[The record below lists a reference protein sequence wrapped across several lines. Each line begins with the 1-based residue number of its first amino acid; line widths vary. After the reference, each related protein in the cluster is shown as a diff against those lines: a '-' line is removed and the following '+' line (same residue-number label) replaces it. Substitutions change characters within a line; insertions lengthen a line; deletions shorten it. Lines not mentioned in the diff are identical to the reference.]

1 MFSMIMSDSTLN
13 IAPELAGDLRAAL
26 QAIGDSAADQLAS
39 LRQDPRG
46 AEGLERVLVCSPF
59 VVESWRRFPG
69 LVDELLARGFPRCA
83 PDRQALTMEVDRL
96 LAEAPDE
103 GRAMQVLRRI
113 RRREWLAIAWRD
125 IAGLSDVRSTLADL
139 TDCADI
145 LIRAALGFARRYLE
159 SRHGSPLTAAG
170 EPMPLVVLGMGKLG
184 GGELNFSSD
193 IDLVFLYP
201 ETGETGG
208 TRPISNEKLFT
219 RLGQALIRLLD
230 QPTADGFVFRV
241 DMRLRP
247 FGDSG
252 PLVPTLGFFETYL
265 QQHGRD
271 WERYAYVKARAIA
284 GQAQG
289 ESLRV
294 ELLRPFVFRKYLDFG
309 VFESLRAMKKLIQR
323 EVSRRELRD
332 NIKLGA
338 GGIREIEFIAQVFQ
352 LLRGGS
358 IPSLQDRSVL
368 KVIDQL
374 GGLGMLETATAVG
387 LTDAYLF
394 LRKVENLLQQRND
407 EQTHDLPQSAHEQAR
422 LALGTGHGDWA
433 SLRAEI
439 ARHCQ
444 FVQHQFSSIVL
455 GAEGSDQPDEPAQDE
470 LTGLWDQSLP
480 EEQAVSRLQDMGI
493 AEPGAVLAGLS
504 GLRDGGLYRRLDETG
519 RQRLDLLVPRAL
531 RAIAELDD
539 PAVALSRLVTV
550 LRSVGRRSA
559 YFALLNENPGAL
571 SRLARLCDRSEFLAR
586 QVAEHPLLLDEL
598 LDPRIFE
605 SPPTRGQLEKELEL
619 RFQHADPEDEEA
631 QAEALRQF
639 QRAAVFRIAMTDMAG
654 TLPLMK
660 ISDCL
665 TDLAELILARALS
678 MAWKQMIGRYG
689 RPRFVD
695 DGVSGEA
702 GFAVIGYGK
711 LGGLELG
718 YGSDLDLVFLHD
730 SRGEKQMTDGS
741 RSIVNDVFFSR
752 LATRLVH
759 LLTMPT
765 PSGVLYEVDM
775 RLRPSGNAG
784 MLVSSLRAFELYQ
797 EQEAWTWEHQA
808 LLRSRAVAGSQ
819 SVCGEFELIR
829 KRVIRDC
836 VRQDTLREEVLDMR
850 ERMRTELSSSQ
861 VGQFDIKQDRGGV
874 ADIEFLVQYL
884 VLANA
889 RQYPDLLTY
898 SDNIRQLEGLVVN
911 ALLPEQDSRELK
923 AAYLSFRATL
933 HQLSLAGAKGIVPEQ
948 QLLRERETVIRCWS
962 RYMLVP

>member
-1 MFSMIMSDSTLN
+1 MFRLIMSESSMN
-13 IAPELAGDLRAAL
+13 IPGELKGELQGAL
-26 QAIGDSAADQLAS
+26 QAINQVAAERLAS
-39 LRQDPRG
+39 LRADPRV
-46 AEGLERVLVCSPF
+46 APGLDRVLACSPF
-59 VVESWRRFPG
+59 VADSWRRFPE
-69 LVDELLARGFPRCA
+69 LVEALFERGFPFSE
-83 PDRQALTMEVDRL
+83 PDQQALAAEVGTL
-96 LAEAPDE
+96 LAAAPDE
-103 GRAMQVLRRI
+103 NVAMQVLRRI
-113 RRREWLAIAWRD
+113 RRREWMAIAWRD
-125 IAGLSDVRSTLADL
+125 IAGLSDVRSTLTDL
-139 TDCADI
+139 TACADV
-145 LIRAALGFARRYLE
+145 LIRAALDYARRSLE
-159 SRHGSPLTAAG
+159 TRHGSPVDQG
-170 EPMPLVVLGMGKLG
+170 GQDQPLVVLGMGKLG

-193 IDLVFLYP
+193 IDLVFLYS
-201 ETGETGG
+201 EAGETGG
-208 TRPISNEKLFT
+208 QRPISNEKFFT

-252 PLVPTLGFFETYL
+252 PLVPTFGFFETYL

-271 WERYAYVKARAIA
+271 WERYAYVKARAIS

-289 ESLRV
+289 ESLRT

-323 EVSRRELRD
+323 EVSRRELQD

-358 IPSLQDRSVL
+358 IPVLQDRSVL
-368 KVIDQL
+368 KVLAQL
-374 GGLGMLETATAVG
+374 ARLGMLQTQIAEG
-387 LTDAYLF
+387 LADAYVF
-394 LRKVENLLQQRND
+394 LRKVENLLQQRAD
-407 EQTHDLPQSAHEQAR
+407 EQTHDLPHSALERAR
-422 LALGTGHGDWA
+422 LALGTGYPNWS
-433 SLRAEI
+433 SLSAAISAHR
-439 ARHCQ
+439 Q
-444 FVQHQFSSIVL
+444 FVQEQFSSIVL
-455 GAEGSDQPDEPAQDE
+455 GAEGAEEIDESPQDE
-470 LTGLWDQSLP
+470 LTGLWDHSLADERARSMLRELGIDEP
-480 EEQAVSRLQDMGI
+480 EG
-493 AEPGAVLAGLS
+493 VLAGLA

-531 RAIAELDD
+531 RAIAELDE
-539 PAVALSRLVTV
+539 PAVALARLANV

-571 SRLARLCDRSEFLAR
+571 ARLARLCDRSDFLAR

-605 SPPTRGQLEKELEL
+605 SPPTREQLERDLDL
-619 RFQHADPEDEEA
+619 RFGHAEAGDEEA

-639 QRAAVFRIAMTDMAG
+639 QRAALFRIAMADMAG

-678 MAWKQMIGRYG
+678 MAWEQMIGRYG
-689 RPRFVD
+689 RPHFVD
-695 DGVSGEA
+695 QGETVQA

-730 SRGEKQMTDGS
+730 SRGEQQLTDGA
-741 RSIVNDVFFSR
+741 RNIVNDVFFSR

-819 SVCGEFELIR
+819 SVCKEFEEIR
-829 KRVIRDC
+829 KRVIC
-836 VRQDTLREEVLDMR
+836 NFVRQDKLREEVLEMR
-850 ERMRTELSSSQ
+850 ERMRTELSASEP
-861 VGQFDIKQDRGGV
+861 GQFDVKQDRGGV

-889 RQYPDLLTY
+889 HEYPDLLTY
-898 SDNIRQLEGLVVN
+898 SDNIRQLEGLVAN
-911 ALLPEQDSRELK
+911 GLLPEQDSRDLK
-923 AAYLSFRATL
+923 AAYLAFRGTL
-933 HQLSLAGAKGIVPEQ
+933 HKLSLAGAKGLVPDQ
-948 QLLRERETVIRCWS
+948 QLCEQRDTVDQCWA
-962 RYMLVP
+962 RYMLAP